1 MSQYTNNHPLRLAI
15 LISGNGSNL
24 QAIIDAIAA
33 GLPAKISVVISNQEQ
48 AFGLVRAA
56 RAGIP
61 VKILSHKAF
70 PDRTSYDAALQSCLD
85 EYQPELIILA
95 GFMRILSDEFVRHFH
110 PRLLNIH
117 PSLLPKYPGLNTH
130 QQALANGDSTH
141 GVTVH
146 IVTPEVD
153 AGPIIAQAATRITL
167 EDTTDSLKAKV
178 QQLEHQIY
186 PEVIRLYAEGRLQ
199 LHDNGVSLDG
209 QLLPVQGGQF
219 SFSPLADQNAE

>member
-1 MSQYTNNHPLRLAI
+1 MSQYSSNHPLTLAV

-33 GLPAKISVVISNQEQ
+33 GLPAKINVVISNQAQ
-48 AFGLVRAA
+48 AFGLVRAE

-61 VKILSHKAF
+61 VRILSHKDFA
-70 PDRTSYDAALQSCLD
+70 DRNSYDAALRACLD
-85 EYQPELIILA
+85 EYQPDLIILA
-95 GFMRILSDEFVRHFH
+95 GFMRILSDEFVGHFQ

-130 QQALANGDSTH
+130 QQALANGDNIH

-146 IVTPEVD
+146 VVTPEVD
-153 AGPIIAQAATRITL
+153 AGPIIAQAKTPITA
-167 EDTTDSLKAKV
+167 EDTVDSLKAKV

-186 PEVIRLYAEGRLQ
+186 PEVIKLYAEGRLQ
-199 LHDNGVSLDG
+199 LHNDGVSIDG
-209 QLLPVQGGQF
+209 QLLPAQGCWLPTLRESTLDF
-219 SFSPLADQNAE
+219 